1 MSPEERRGEI
11 LEALR
16 RLVGRA
22 AERHTQILIIEDLH
36 WIDSASE
43 QFLATLVDSVP
54 AARVVLVFTYRPG
67 YSNPFGD
74 RSYFTRI
81 VPAPLSADDSARM
94 AAAVLDTEALPD
106 GLRALIAT
114 KAEGNPFYVEEL
126 VKSLEEGG
134 ALRRANG
141 RLDLARPVA
150 EIDIP
155 PTIQDVIA
163 ARIDRL
169 PEAPKRTLQLASVI
183 GREFTRRLVD
193 RLAGIR
199 ERTEDFLRELTALE
213 LIHERRRF
221 PELAYMFKH
230 ALTQDVTYAS
240 LLVQRRRE
248 LHGLIGRA
256 IEELYADRLPEHYEM
271 LAHHFS
277 RAEDWERA
285 LDYLLKAAGKATQT
299 FGLRQALELY
309 TEALV
314 VADRWREPVPAA
326 TLMAIHR
333 ARADLFFGV
342 GDFVRSREAAEAL
355 VDLSRRIGDRAAEA
369 GALVQIASARQW
381 AEDFPRAFERVHE
394 AIEIA
399 EGVGAQGPL
408 GSALYTRG
416 YLHALNARLDAA
428 EIDVSRALEI
438 GRAVGD
444 PNRQALALHSLALRR
459 SWQGEYRPS
468 LERGDEGVRIAREHR
483 LVIPLLRCLWNQGL
497 ACNDLG
503 DYDRALAALDEG
515 LALAEKI
522 GDDAYIPRFL
532 NTVGWLRIECGD
544 YARGVELSQKSYE
557 VTERSSRAGHGTG
570 AERRAFIRNNQ
581 AEAWMA
587 QGDLPA
593 AAEALDE
600 AHHVVCHP
608 PPSRWMTWRYSTHCY
623 ASLGQLALLQGD
635 PDRARQL
642 ADQSLEIGVPTRSR
656 KFEAWAWRIKGES
669 ATARRAWDEAD
680 GALRQALAIAE
691 AIGQPRQTWL
701 SHVALGRLD
710 AARGRRDD
718 ALGRYRE
725 GWAIIGRLRA
735 ATRNPGLRAGLE
747 SAPLIREVEDLAT
760 R

>member
-1 MSPEERRGEI
+1 M
-11 LEALR
+11 
-16 RLVGRA
+16 
-22 AERHTQILIIEDLH
+22 
-36 WIDSASE
+36 
-43 QFLATLVDSVP
+43 
-54 AARVVLVFTYRPG
+54 VLVFTYRPG

-74 RSYFTRI
+74 RSYFSRI

-94 AAAVLDTEALPD
+94 AAAVLDTEDLPA
-106 GLRALIAT
+106 GLRALVAT

-285 LDYLLKAAGKATQT
+285 LDYLLKAAGKATQA

-314 VADRWREPVPAA
+314 VADRWREPVPVA

-355 VDLSRRIGDRAAEA
+355 VDLTRRTGDRAAEA

-399 EGVGAQGPL
+399 ESVGARHRWAPPCTPGAICMP
-408 GSALYTRG
+408 STRG
-416 YLHALNARLDAA
+416 SMPARPTSAA
-428 EIDVSRALEI
+428 RWRSG
-438 GRAVGD
+438 GRWAI
-444 PNRQALALHSLALRR
+444 P
-459 SWQGEYRPS
+459 
-468 LERGDEGVRIAREHR
+468 IARR
-483 LVIPLLRCLWNQGL
+483 WPCI
-497 ACNDLG
+497 
-503 DYDRALAALDEG
+503 
-515 LALAEKI
+515 
-522 GDDAYIPRFL
+522 
-532 NTVGWLRIECGD
+532 
-544 YARGVELSQKSYE
+544 
-557 VTERSSRAGHGTG
+557 SSRCAGAGKG
-570 AERRAFIRNNQ
+570 
-581 AEAWMA
+581 
-587 QGDLPA
+587 
-593 AAEALDE
+593 
-600 AHHVVCHP
+600 
-608 PPSRWMTWRYSTHCY
+608 ST
-623 ASLGQLALLQGD
+623 D
-635 PDRARQL
+635 PV
-642 ADQSLEIGVPTRSR
+642 SS
-656 KFEAWAWRIKGES
+656 
-669 ATARRAWDEAD
+669 
-680 GALRQALAIAE
+680 
-691 AIGQPRQTWL
+691 
-701 SHVALGRLD
+701 
-710 AARGRRDD
+710 
-718 ALGRYRE
+718 
-725 GWAIIGRLRA
+725 A
-735 ATRNPGLRAGLE
+735 ATRESGSRGSIASSFRCSGVCGIRGWHAATGGL
-747 SAPLIREVEDLAT
+747 
-760 R
+760 